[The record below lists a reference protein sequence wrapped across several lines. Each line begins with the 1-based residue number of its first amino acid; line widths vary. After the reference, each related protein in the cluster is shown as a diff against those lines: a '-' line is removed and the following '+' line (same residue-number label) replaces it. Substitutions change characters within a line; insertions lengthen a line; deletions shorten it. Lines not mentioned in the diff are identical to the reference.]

1 MGVKANT
8 KSILLLVLAWAAG
21 TRADIG
27 LETVSD
33 VRVGPL
39 LATRWNQAFDT
50 GYSNV
55 GEPCYNYYLE
65 GNKSG
70 CSATALAQ
78 ILRYWEFPADVV
90 AQTFPCLVGN
100 EETPLETRGGAF
112 AWDLMPDVPAGGATE
127 ASREAVGHLVYD
139 CAVALRSWFSP
150 VSTFAFASFAFE
162 PLRDYFGYA
171 CAVGYLGTDGEAL
184 STDAIRP
191 SILASL
197 DGGSPVLL
205 TILSDT
211 GARHAVVVD
220 GYGYEGGKEYFH
232 LNFGLATRANAAVA
246 WYPLLD
252 AHYVNESGKETHY
265 TQVDGLVYNI
275 FPTGSGDVLSGRV
288 LQADGTP
295 ATNVTVT
302 AARGKNVE
310 QTVTTDANGLYAF
323 RLPGGV
329 AYDVSVGRERRT
341 VSLTKAVSAEGIDF
355 REGLVWRGGTLGNS
369 WGNDFT
375 LTDDEPSPEDPMP
388 DEPGPT
394 AALGAFAPTK
404 ALNGVYP
411 FCGVVRQADGLPV
424 GTLSLKVGKAS
435 KKGVSKVSGS
445 LVGLDGKKY
454 AVASTSF
461 EVNEEGPSARDGIVI
476 KKFGVMSLALGE
488 NGFEATIRTTD
499 GLSLTAVSERL
510 SGGISSEGA
519 TFRVMGLPSEI
530 SGLALI
536 SGCSPDGERIAVDKR
551 GKWVLGK
558 AASVK
563 YKKTTV
569 RDPETGKK
577 VSSYQLVGLDDPK
590 RPNRS
595 ALKLSYAAKTGLFKG
610 SFTAYCNAGTEAKP
624 KLKKFTFT
632 VTGLAVGG
640 AGTGVAVCKKPALTC
655 AVTID

>member
-1 MGVKANT
+1 MKANT
-8 KSILLLVLAWAAG
+8 KTILLLALAWAAV

-39 LATRWNQAFDT
+39 LATRWNQTSDT

-65 GNKSG
+65 GNKAG

-78 ILRYWEFPADVV
+78 ILRYWEFPADVAAKPFV
-90 AQTFPCLVGN
+90 CLVDGL
-100 EETPLETRGGAF
+100 ETPLATRGGAF
-112 AWDLMPDVPAGGATE
+112 AWNRMPDVPAQGTE
-127 ASREAVGHLVYD
+127 EAEREAVGHLVYD
-139 CAVALRSWFSP
+139 CAVALRSQFSS
-150 VSTFAFASFAFE
+150 VSTFAFGSFAFG

-171 CAVGYLGTDGEAL
+171 CAVGYLGADGGAL
-184 STDAIRP
+184 SPDAIRP

-205 TILSDT
+205 TILSDA
-211 GARHAVVVD
+211 GAGHAVVVD

-232 LNFGLATRANAAVA
+232 LNFGLATKANAAVA

-252 AHYVNESGKETHY
+252 AHYVNERGQETHY

-288 LQADGTP
+288 FLADGTP
-295 ATNVTVT
+295 ATNATVT
-302 AARGKNVE
+302 AARGKDVV
-310 QTVTTDANGLYAF
+310 QTATTDEKGLYAF

-329 AYDVSVGRERRT
+329 AYDVSVGRARRT
-341 VSLTKAVSAEGIDF
+341 VRLTKAVSAEGIDF
-355 REGLVWRGGTLGNS
+355 SAGLVRHGGTLGNS

-375 LTDDEPSPEDPMP
+375 LAPDGPEPAEPTP
-388 DEPGPT
+388 DEPDPT
-394 AALGAFAPTK
+394 AALGAFAPGK
-404 ALNGVYP
+404 AVNGAYP
-411 FCGVVRQADGLPV
+411 FCGVVRRADGLPV

-454 AVASTSF
+454 TVASTSF
-461 EVNEEGPSARDGIVI
+461 EVNAAGPSVRDGIAI

-499 GLSLTAVSERL
+499 GTSLAAVSERL

-519 TFRVMGLPSEI
+519 TFHVEGLPAEI

-536 SGCSPDGERIAVDKR
+536 PGCSPDGERIDVDKR
-551 GKWVLGK
+551 GKWALGK

-569 RDPETGKK
+569 LDPETGKK
-577 VSSYQLVGLDDPK
+577 VSSYQLVGLDDSK

-624 KLKKFTFT
+624 KLKKFTFA

-640 AGTGVAVCKKPALTC
+640 TGMGVAVCKKPALTC
-655 AVTID
+655 AVTIE